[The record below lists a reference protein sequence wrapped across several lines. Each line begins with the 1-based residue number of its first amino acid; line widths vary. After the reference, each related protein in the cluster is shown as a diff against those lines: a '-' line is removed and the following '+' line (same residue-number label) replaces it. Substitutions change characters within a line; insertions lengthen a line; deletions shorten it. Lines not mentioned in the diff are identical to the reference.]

1 MKITKLTPN
10 FEVTDVKKSV
20 AYYEKNFGFKLI
32 MTVPATQ
39 DGIEQSFTEGKE
51 YVYAM
56 MQKDNVEIFFQ
67 RTDTFKE
74 DVVFATG
81 LPIGASV
88 SFYMDIEGIDEFH
101 QQMKAKKLE
110 ITELKNNLVRN
121 EGVLPKKTLMDT
133 FSDLPKKLNNNEY

>member
-101 QQMKAKKLE
+101 QQMKTTWYGMKE
-110 ITELKNNLVRN
+110 FYLKDINGYILGFA
-121 EGVLPKKTLMDT
+121 EKA
-133 FSDLPKKLNNNEY
+133 EQ

>member
-10 FEVTDVKKSV
+10 FEVADVKKSV
-20 AYYEKNFGFKLI
+20 AYYQENFGFKLV

-39 DGIEQSFTEGKE
+39 DGIEQSFAEDKE

-74 DVVFATG
+74 DVAFAQG

-88 SFYMDIEGIDEFH
+88 SFYMDIEGIREFH
-101 QQMKAKKLE
+101 QEMKSKNLQV
-110 ITELKNNLVRN
+110 TDLKTTWYGMQEFYL
-121 EGVLPKKTLMDT
+121 K
-133 FSDLPKKLNNNEY
+133 DLNGYILGFAEKAE